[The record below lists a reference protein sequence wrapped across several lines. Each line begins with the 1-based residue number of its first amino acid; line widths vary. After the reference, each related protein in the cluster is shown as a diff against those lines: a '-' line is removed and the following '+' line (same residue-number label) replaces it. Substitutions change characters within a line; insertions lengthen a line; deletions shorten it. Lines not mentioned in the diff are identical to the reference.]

1 MFEQRVSDK
10 RRGLDGWREIGNGS
24 SGIHA
29 FHRASLSVNIGDCIQ
44 NTFWQLLLSFSK
56 KREPEARFDS
66 TGGGVAWRRRRRR
79 RRRSVA

>member
-24 SGIHA
+24 SVIHA

-44 NTFWQLLLSFSK
+44 NTFWQLLRFVLK
-56 KREPEARFDS
+56 EAR
-66 TGGGVAWRRRRRR
+66 TGSQV
-79 RRRSVA
+79 